1 MLIILKLL
9 RKIKEATVEK
19 FTPSNKIIY
28 KMSKSFGKLL
38 AKRLLT
44 TKDCLL
50 GVSFD
55 NLNVKTT
62 KSSKT
67 VLTKQ
72 QHLSMFSN

>member
-28 KMSKSFGKLL
+28 EMSKSFGKLL

-44 TKDCLL
+44 TKD
-50 GVSFD
+50 
-55 NLNVKTT
+55 
-62 KSSKT
+62 
-67 VLTKQ
+67 
-72 QHLSMFSN
+72 

>member
-9 RKIKEATVEK
+9 QKIKEATVEK
-19 FTPSNKIIY
+19 FTLSNEMIY
-28 KMSKSFGKLL
+28 KMSKSFGKPV

-44 TKDCLL
+44 TKDWLL

-67 VLTKQ
+67 VLIKQ

>member
-1 MLIILKLL
+1 M
-9 RKIKEATVEK
+9 
-19 FTPSNKIIY
+19 IY
-28 KMSKSFGKLL
+28 KMSKSFGKPV

-44 TKDCLL
+44 TKDWLL

-55 NLNVKTT
+55 KLNVKTT

-72 QHLSMFSN
+72 QQLSMFSN

>member
-9 RKIKEATVEK
+9 QKIKEATVEK
-19 FTPSNKIIY
+19 FTPSNKIMY

-44 TKDCLL
+44 TKDWLL

-67 VLTKQ
+67 VLIKQ

>member
-9 RKIKEATVEK
+9 QNIKEATVEK
-19 FTPSNKIIY
+19 FTPSNKIMY

-44 TKDCLL
+44 TKDWLL

-67 VLTKQ
+67 VLIKQ

>member
-28 KMSKSFGKLL
+28 IMSKSFGKLL

-44 TKDCLL
+44 TKDWLL

-55 NLNVKTT
+55 NLNVKAT

>member
-44 TKDCLL
+44 TKDWLL

-67 VLTKQ
+67 VLIKQ

>member
-9 RKIKEATVEK
+9 QKIKEATVEK
-19 FTPSNKIIY
+19 FTPSNKIMY
-28 KMSKSFGKLL
+28 KMSKSLGKLL

-44 TKDCLL
+44 TKDWLL

-67 VLTKQ
+67 VLIKQ

>member
-9 RKIKEATVEK
+9 QKIKEATVEK
-19 FTPSNKIIY
+19 FTPSNKIMY

-44 TKDCLL
+44 TKDWLL

>member
-9 RKIKEATVEK
+9 QKIKEATVKK
-19 FTPSNKIIY
+19 FTPSNKIMY

-44 TKDCLL
+44 TKDWLL

-67 VLTKQ
+67 VLIKQ